1 MFKPET
7 EPGLATQVGALKSTA
22 FSQLALP
29 RPAAGGK
36 LFEIGDVLEFRETPM
51 LGGPQVGHLNHLLCV
66 REVKGSGESAELI
79 PARLRKAQ
87 RTPGVGRD
95 LSLNFAAWPEQI
107 DAKTPLKIAGRA
119 QLSQFSVSRWWPERH
134 EDAECIVHLKV
145 GRSRAKSACTA
156 AQQGTAI
163 FADDLLDDADDAA
176 AGALAYIALPSLGGL
191 AAAMMA
197 VPSCGGGAEL
207 AAGGA
212 PQQQQQHALGAAL
225 PISAPGAHRTA
236 CNSANA
242 PPALAANLQE
252 LRRDL
257 QSEMRQGLEEL
268 RREVLAKV
276 GQLRA
281 ELRSLSAQIAQLA
294 ASQSSGR
301 SQSIV
306 GAKRPLEPA
315 PCGTPDDG

>member
-51 LGGPQVGHLNHLLCV
+51 LGGPQVGHVNHLLCV

-95 LSLNFAAWPEQI
+95 LSLNLAAWPEQI

-145 GRSRAKSACTA
+145 GRSRVKSACTA
-156 AQQGTAI
+156 AKQGTAI

-176 AGALAYIALPSLGGL
+176 AGA
-191 AAAMMA
+191 
-197 VPSCGGGAEL
+197 
-207 AAGGA
+207 
-212 PQQQQQHALGAAL
+212 
-225 PISAPGAHRTA
+225 
-236 CNSANA
+236 
-242 PPALAANLQE
+242 PA
-252 LRRDL
+252 
-257 QSEMRQGLEEL
+257 
-268 RREVLAKV
+268 
-276 GQLRA
+276 
-281 ELRSLSAQIAQLA
+281 
-294 ASQSSGR
+294 
-301 SQSIV
+301 
-306 GAKRPLEPA
+306 
-315 PCGTPDDG
+315 